1 MLFNRIVV
9 YGCGLAIVSAVAA
22 CSLSTSLDASL
33 EKEVKAAT
41 VLQETAKAP
50 TQAAPDDV
58 VRVKNDIWLGDTS
71 EIEFEGEPLP
81 AYLENQ
87 KGITLISN
95 RPITLYE
102 IGDMINKITSIKVRF
117 APDLEESINASAKSN
132 KPTPENIGVDWTEPD
147 KMLVSYRG
155 PLSGLLN
162 ELSSR
167 FGIWWK
173 YDRKELYFYKNI
185 TRTFVLYSL
194 PTKPSL
200 SVNVGGSAD
209 GEGGTSELS
218 LSSTA
223 EIELWGN
230 IEKAITSMISQNS
243 KLTIDSSNG
252 TISLTATPN
261 DVAKVAKFV
270 NEQNARLSRQVAVSV
285 KVLQVSVEDNDTYGL
300 DLNAAFD
307 DGKSSVSVISPTN
320 TFGTEVTNNMEM
332 RLMPGN
338 WNINASITALST
350 P

>member
-147 KMLVSYRG
+147 KMLVSYTNYLRD
-155 PLSGLLN
+155 LA
-162 ELSSR
+162 
-167 FGIWWK
+167 FG
-173 YDRKELYFYKNI
+173 
-185 TRTFVLYSL
+185 
-194 PTKPSL
+194 
-200 SVNVGGSAD
+200 
-209 GEGGTSELS
+209 
-218 LSSTA
+218 
-223 EIELWGN
+223 GN
-230 IEKAITSMISQNS
+230 MIEKSSISIKTSPEHSFFIACRPSHPFQLM
-243 KLTIDSSNG
+243 LVD
-252 TISLTATPN
+252 
-261 DVAKVAKFV
+261 
-270 NEQNARLSRQVAVSV
+270 RLMV
-285 KVLQVSVEDNDTYGL
+285 KVELRNYHCLVQQ
-300 DLNAAFD
+300 
-307 DGKSSVSVISPTN
+307 K
-320 TFGTEVTNNMEM
+320 
-332 RLMPGN
+332 
-338 WNINASITALST
+338 LSCGEILKKQSHL
-350 P
+350 